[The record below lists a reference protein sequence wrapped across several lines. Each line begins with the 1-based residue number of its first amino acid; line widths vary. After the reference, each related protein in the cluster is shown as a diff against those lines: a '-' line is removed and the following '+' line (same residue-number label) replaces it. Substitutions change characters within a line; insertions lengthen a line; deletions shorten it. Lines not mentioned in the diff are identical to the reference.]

1 MSSLI
6 INPSTEK
13 DFETALNLL
22 TEFGKN
28 SRPMSMEQNE
38 VTSFIFLMNNKGN
51 SGNTNAAKGNKKKA

>member
-13 DFETALNLL
+13 DFETALTLL

-28 SRPMSMEQNE
+28 SRPISMEQNE
-38 VTSFIFLMNNKGN
+38 VTSFIFLMNNKGT
-51 SGNTNAAKGNKKKA
+51 SGNTNATKSNKKKA